1 MVLGGAISAS
11 LISAVLPK
19 MLKLMSRSR
28 LVLSG
33 TMGCG
38 VPTKLGLKALSSC
51 SFLLLA
57 QGFDSRSQPPRL
69 ATRNVSPWN
78 FD

>member
-1 MVLGGAISAS
+1 MS
-11 LISAVLPK
+11 LISVLPK
-19 MLKLMSRSR
+19 MLNLLSRSW

-33 TMGCG
+33 NMGCG
-38 VPTKLGLKALSSC
+38 VPTKLGLKALSSRP
-51 SFLLLA
+51 FLLLA
-57 QGFDSRSQPPRL
+57 QGSDCRSQPLHL